1 MKPKVKFEN
10 ISKSYQLYK
19 RQSDKLYDALSL
31 KKKNSKER
39 TFTALRNVSF
49 EVFEGEA
56 VGVIGINGSGKSTL
70 SNILAGII
78 PPTSGKLTIRGEAS
92 LIAIN
97 EGLNKQLTGLENI
110 ELKCIMM
117 GLDKK
122 EIEEITPKIIEFA
135 DIGEFIDQPIKN
147 YSSGMKSRLGFAI
160 STFTNPDVLI
170 IDEALSVGDRV
181 FYKKCI
187 NKINEF
193 KAAGKTIFF
202 ISHSMKQTKYISD
215 RVLWLH
221 HGEIKEFG
229 ETNTVLENYDN
240 FIKWLNT
247 LSNEEK
253 KAYRKEMLDKQADAA
268 TQRYVKKDLAT
279 SKSTSLG
286 TFFQLSVIFLLTI
299 ISAFFMYTDQSPLA
313 FFNSDNK
320 ITTQDPEKV
329 TMDNS
334 KDLVPEKINK
344 QGLVKVGVSTLYD
357 SVELTNEVTNLGF
370 GSEVQ
375 VLEQIGDVY
384 KVNYDSNL
392 YYTYQNNIEIVKDM
406 PVANFTILEFDPL
419 LPEGLSSS
427 YLFFLAHLNMD
438 FDSVKNQLNG
448 LTNEGVNNEG
458 YKFLE
463 YSYDNVIFT
472 FNENGIGHQ
481 LIISDINSDQ
491 ALLDAI
497 KNSAHVVSEDGNQ
510 IFIPIDGYDIV
521 INLEK
526 KLLVITVN
534 NE

>member
-19 RQSDKLYDALSL
+19 RQSDKLYDALSF
-31 KKKNSKER
+31 KKKSKER
-39 TFTALRNVSF
+39 TFTALNDISF

-56 VGVIGINGSGKSTL
+56 IGVIGINGSGKSTL

-78 PPTSGKLTIRGEAS
+78 PPTSGELTIRGEAS

-122 EIEEITPKIIEFA
+122 EIEEITPQIIEFA

-187 NKINEF
+187 KKINEF

-221 HGEIKEFG
+221 YGEIKEFG
-229 ETNTVLENYDN
+229 ETNKVLENYN
-240 FIKWLNT
+240 EFIEWLNT

-253 KAYRKEMLDKQADAA
+253 KAYRKDMLDKQGDVAK
-268 TQRYVKKDLAT
+268 QRSYAENVVPTNKMFL
-279 SKSTSLG
+279 STFL
-286 TFFQLSVIFLLTI
+286 QLSVIFLFTVV
-299 ISAFFMYTDQSPLA
+299 SAFFMYTERSPLA
-313 FFNSDNK
+313 FFNS
-320 ITTQDPEKV
+320 EKEV
-329 TMDNS
+329 IPIELQEEVPNNS
-334 KDLVPEKINK
+334 DLVPEKVDK
-344 QGLVKVGVSTLYD
+344 QGRVKVEVSNFYD
-357 SVELTNEVTNLGF
+357 NVELTNKVTNLAF

-375 VLEQIGDVY
+375 VLEQIGEVY
-384 KVNYDSNL
+384 KVNYDSNV
-392 YYTYQNNIEIVKDM
+392 YYTDQKNVEIMKDT

-438 FDSVKNQLNG
+438 FENVKNQLNG

-458 YKFLE
+458 YAFLE
-463 YSYDNVIFT
+463 YSYDNVTFT

-481 LIISDINSDQ
+481 LIISQIYSDQ
-491 ALLDAI
+491 DLLDAI
-497 KNSAHVVSEDGNQ
+497 KNNAHVVSEDGKQ

-526 KLLVITVN
+526 KILMITVN